1 MPRKLVEKTI
11 GKHRYRIRQL
21 GSVSQDEIIASVV
34 LGASTGKVTVA
45 DVAGARDTLMA
56 QTEVE
61 VVDEL
66 SPNASKPRTWVALA
80 SVYDELLAD
89 DMMER
94 VLWLDAAVEV
104 SFGNFT
110 AALGV
115 LTARQAALSSSSSA
129 PSTDGSATA
138 SSSPNA

>member
-1 MPRKLVEKTI
+1 MRKVVEKSI

-21 GSVSQDEIIASVV
+21 GSVSQDEIVARVV

-56 QTEVE
+56 ETEVE
-61 VVDEL
+61 IVDEL
-66 SPNASKPRTWVALA
+66 SPNASKPRTWVPLA
-80 SVYDELLAD
+80 NVYDELLAD

-115 LTARQAALSSSSSA
+115 LVARQAVLSSSTSPPTA
-129 PSTDGSATA
+129 DGSSTA
-138 SSSPNA
+138 SSSPSA